1 MHPLDVIKTRLQ
13 IQAKS
18 LDKNDPKYYTGII
31 DCVKKMSK
39 HEGFFALYKGIIP
52 PILVETPKRAVKV
65 LFNFC
70 FFFQILITIIFS
82 SLHLNNISSFF
93 YLAHPHQHLW

>member
-13 IQAKS
+13 IQAKN
-18 LDKNDPKYYTGII
+18 LDKNDPRYYSGII

-39 HEGFFALYKGIIP
+39 HEGLFAMYKGIIP

-65 LFNFC
+65 FLTSC
-70 FFFQILITIIFS
+70 FY
-82 SLHLNNISSFF
+82 SLTNKNYF
-93 YLAHPHQHLW
+93 

>member
-13 IQAKS
+13 IQSKG
-18 LDKNDPKYYTGII
+18 LNKNDPKYYNGVI

-39 HEGFFALYKGIIP
+39 HEGLFALYKGIIP

-65 LFNFC
+65 LLDSINYF
-70 FFFQILITIIFS
+70 IF
-82 SLHLNNISSFF
+82 
-93 YLAHPHQHLW
+93 

>member
-13 IQAKS
+13 IQAKG
-18 LDKNDPKYYTGII
+18 LDKNDPKYYNGII

-39 HEGFFALYKGIIP
+39 HEGLFALYKGIIP

-65 LFNFC
+65 LL
-70 FFFQILITIIFS
+70 ILILVF
-82 SLHLNNISSFF
+82 HL
-93 YLAHPHQHLW
+93 

>member
-39 HEGFFALYKGIIP
+39 HEGIFALYKGILP

-65 LFNFC
+65 LL
-70 FFFQILITIIFS
+70 FFIYI
-82 SLHLNNISSFF
+82 FF
-93 YLAHPHQHLW
+93 YF